1 LGKKTF
7 VYLVLLFLVLFSFK
21 GNVAFSEAVNRGDIF
36 GVFIEIEGNSN
47 GKETNGDI
55 YIVLPKSYN
64 EIGNQIDINLYKD
77 EPRILSNGDYIKKID
92 YSVLNVPVT
101 NLDKSELT
109 SKEYTPVTYQNG
121 ELNYSNIDE
130 VTVLKIVIKFSEL
143 KSSKPITIGVP
154 VQVSPDIP
162 VNYSR
167 LGSIINTRGYFPI
180 KDDPIVVDTPIELEP
195 SKVEP
200 SSTKPSSTESSA
212 IESSSS
218 ESSSSESSSSESS
231 SSESSSSESSSS
243 ESSSSESSSSE
254 SSSSESSSTEPSSTE
269 PSSSESSSSES
280 SSSEPS
286 SSESSGRGSTGST
299 GFRSTEPSSVEP
311 SSTESSSTE
320 PNSTE
325 TSTCESGNT
334 KSSSTVPRKNE
345 SSSRHRRKS
354 LPKTGEKQSIW
365 IEGIGICI
373 LSSLVLLKI
382 KKR

>member
-1 LGKKTF
+1 MGKKKF

-55 YIVLPKSYN
+55 YIVLPKSYD

-121 ELNYSNIDE
+121 ELNYSNVDE
-130 VTVLKIVIKFSEL
+130 VTVLKIVVKFSEL

-167 LGSIINTRGYFPI
+167 LGSTINTRGYFPI
-180 KDDPIVVDTPIELEP
+180 KDDPIVVDTPIELLP

-231 SSESSSSESSSS
+231 SSESSSSET
-243 ESSSSESSSSE
+243 
-254 SSSSESSSTEPSSTE
+254 SSTEPSN
-269 PSSSESSSSES
+269 SESSSSES

-365 IEGIGICI
+365 IEGVGICI
-373 LSSLVLLKI
+373 LSSLVLIKL

>member
-231 SSESSSSESSSS
+231 SSESN
-243 ESSSSESSSSE
+243 
-254 SSSSESSSTEPSSTE
+254 STEPSSTE

-299 GFRSTEPSSVEP
+299 GFRSTEPS
-311 SSTESSSTE
+311 
-320 PNSTE
+320 STE